1 MRNNNRLALSIGLLA
16 PALLISP
23 GCQDSTAPETKL
35 LHASAISQAS
45 PPNSLVAF
53 ADASE
58 RILPAMADEDAAQR
72 LRKQF
77 TDFSIAYAAGDKESA
92 ARTLAGIRKVL
103 ARLDATEHPANL
115 SAIRLSLLSA
125 ESLLT
130 EVESDSTAR

>member
-1 MRNNNRLALSIGLLA
+1 M
-16 PALLISP
+16 
-23 GCQDSTAPETKL
+23 
-35 LHASAISQAS
+35 
-45 PPNSLVAF
+45 V
-53 ADASE
+53 
-58 RILPAMADEDAAQR
+58 DEDAAKR

-92 ARTLAGIRKVL
+92 ARILVGIHKVL